1 MRCEVCGDEIRGQP
15 HRRVIEGGRLT
26 VCGRCAGFGSSEW
39 SPNMPSRRRRGGSP
53 PPPRR
58 PRSEVEATE
67 GLELIQDYGTTIKK
81 ARQKRRLN
89 IEDFARMIKEKE
101 SVIKKL
107 EKEDLNPDRKL
118 IGKLENALN
127 LRLLEA
133 STPTA
138 VPIARKASTG
148 RTMGDIWKLSQ
159 SEEKDDE
166 G

>member
-15 HRRVIEGGRLT
+15 QRRIIEGGRLT

-118 IGKLENALN
+118 IRKLENSLN
-127 LRLLEA
+127 LKLLEA

-138 VPIARKASTG
+138 VPVARRVSSG